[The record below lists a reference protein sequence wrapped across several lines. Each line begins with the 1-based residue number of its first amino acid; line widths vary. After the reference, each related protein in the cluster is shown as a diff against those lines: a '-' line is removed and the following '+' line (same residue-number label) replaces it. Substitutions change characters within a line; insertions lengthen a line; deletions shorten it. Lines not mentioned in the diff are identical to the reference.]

1 MRLFVA
7 LPLPEA
13 LRARL
18 SALAAGLLGARWLPP
33 EKLHLTLR
41 FIGEVDG
48 GQARDI
54 DAALSQIRAP
64 SFPVTLAGVDRFGS
78 GAKVRALW
86 AGVEPSPGLEHL
98 YQKIEHAVQCA
109 GLPPDGRKFKP
120 HVTLARFKSNPG
132 GKLPEYLS
140 HHARF
145 HGDTFQAEA
154 FVLYSSFLSH
164 TGAIYTEE
172 AAYPLDRDGGM

>member
-18 SALAAGLLGARWLPP
+18 SALAAGLPGARWLPP
-33 EKLHLTLR
+33 ENLHVTLR

-54 DAALSQIRAP
+54 DAALAQLRAK

-86 AGVEPSPGLEHL
+86 AGVEPSPGLKHL
-98 YQKIEHAVQCA
+98 YQMIEQALHNA

-120 HVTLARFKSNPG
+120 HVTLARFKNNPG
-132 GKLPEYLS
+132 GRLPEYLA

-145 HGDTFQAEA
+145 RGDTFQAEA

-172 AAYPLDRDGGM
+172 AAYPLDHAGGG

>member
-18 SALAAGLLGARWLPP
+18 AAFAAGLPGARWVAP
-33 EKLHLTLR
+33 ENLHVTLR
-41 FIGEVDG
+41 FIGEVESS
-48 GQARDI
+48 QARDI
-54 DAALSQIRAP
+54 DASLAQVRAP
-64 SFPVTLAGVDRFGS
+64 RFPVTLAGVDRFGS
-78 GAKVRALW
+78 GAKVRTLW
-86 AGVEPSPGLEHL
+86 AGVAANPALEHL
-98 YQKIEHAVQCA
+98 YGRIERALRNA

-120 HVTLARFKSNPG
+120 HVTLARFKASPG
-132 GKLPEYLS
+132 GRLPEYLAL
-140 HHARF
+140 HAPFRAEP
-145 HGDTFQAEA
+145 FQAEA

-172 AAYPLDRDGGM
+172 AAYPLDHAGGG

>member
-13 LRARL
+13 LRTRL
-18 SALAAGLLGARWLPP
+18 SALAAGLPGARWLPP
-33 EKLHLTLR
+33 ENLHVTLR

-48 GQARDI
+48 GQTRDI
-54 DAALSQIRAP
+54 DAALAQVRAP
-64 SFPVTLAGVDRFGS
+64 GFPVTLAGVDRFGS

-86 AGVEPSPGLEHL
+86 AGVEANPALEHL
-98 YQKIEHAVQCA
+98 YGRIEQALHTA

-120 HVTLARFKSNPG
+120 HVTLARFKNNPG
-132 GKLPEYLS
+132 GRLPEYLA

-145 HGDTFQAEA
+145 RAEPFQAEVFA
-154 FVLYSSFLSH
+154 LYSSFLSH
-164 TGAIYTEE
+164 NGAIYTEE
-172 AAYPLDRDGGM
+172 AAYPLDYAGGG